1 LLLAWKNFKSQKSNK
16 KDVQIWQRNLVENLF
31 ELNVTLKSKTYRHS
45 GYHAFK
51 ISDPKPRDIH
61 KASVSDRVL
70 HHAIYQKM
78 YFFLDSKFISDSYS
92 CRINKGTHKAI
103 DRFRHFAGK
112 VSKNNTKT
120 CWVLKCD
127 IRKFFANIDHQI
139 LKNILKKHIED
150 QDTLLLLSNVIDS
163 FCSNP
168 IGLSYGVNSISDMA
182 DMQKV
187 GLPLGN
193 LTSQLLVNVYMNEFD
208 QFMKHKLKTKY
219 YVRYADDFA
228 IFSENKEYLEETLR
242 YIEVFLRDELKLNL
256 HPDKVFIKTYASG
269 VDFLGW
275 VNFPNH
281 KVLRTTTKRRMFRNI
296 AKTKNEASLESY
308 KGMLNH
314 GNGYNLQKRLI
325 KMSEK

>member
-1 LLLAWKNFKSQKSNK
+1 MSCPNFCNIQTRSNKRFLSFVILVKSLGGGNIRRMSCIKFVHNYNDIISMENLLLAWKNFKSQKSNK

-182 DMQKV
+182 DM
-187 GLPLGN
+187 
-193 LTSQLLVNVYMNEFD
+193 
-208 QFMKHKLKTKY
+208 
-219 YVRYADDFA
+219 
-228 IFSENKEYLEETLR
+228 
-242 YIEVFLRDELKLNL
+242 
-256 HPDKVFIKTYASG
+256 
-269 VDFLGW
+269 
-275 VNFPNH
+275 
-281 KVLRTTTKRRMFRNI
+281 
-296 AKTKNEASLESY
+296 
-308 KGMLNH
+308 
-314 GNGYNLQKRLI
+314 
-325 KMSEK
+325 